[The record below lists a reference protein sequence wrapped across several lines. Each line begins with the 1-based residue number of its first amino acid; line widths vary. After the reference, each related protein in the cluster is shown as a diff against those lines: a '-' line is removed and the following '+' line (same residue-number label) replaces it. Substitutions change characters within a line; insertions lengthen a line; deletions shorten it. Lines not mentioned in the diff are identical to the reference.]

1 MSAVAGAPVSRNAPC
16 PCGSGRR
23 YRECHGTIDASRP
36 QPAPRTTTAATYR
49 PEGPDWDGIDPAE
62 RAHLAEL
69 MDAALARQAANDQSG
84 AARLYREVL
93 AVAPQTHDALHMLAV
108 AQWGLGDLGDA
119 WRLIE
124 RASALRDPYPAI
136 ATNRETLQR
145 ARVYQA
151 RTDAERRA
159 EGALPDLLTRLA
171 SRAPVDP
178 GLALPET
185 AEPLHLIIGTGDTD
199 DDVAWIAT
207 RLMRVLAPWDP
218 TLWTV
223 DGSVLAGASNRLRVL
238 GPERGDFPS
247 GGLHVHVGLD
257 LVDRMD
263 WLVRAAPS
271 RVVAI
276 GVRARAV
283 DWLTGL
289 SALARDGTL
298 PLSPVFLTSAQA
310 ARFGA
315 GGPVLPGLGAEAL
328 APPRTSARG
337 WTLGVVAG
345 NGRTLETIPDGA
357 LLRRL
362 AATGITVAV
371 RDPGYLRY
379 QLGDA
384 PGVRFEPRGAGPL
397 EAFVASVDALL
408 VPTRRWQNEGLE
420 REIGLAL
427 SSGRPVVVRKSS
439 IHAPDLQDVAG
450 GRIVSGDD
458 EAFDAITAFARAG
471 LPAAPRA
478 RLSAEEQL
486 ESARRVLGVA
496 LALGPRRIVH

>member
-1 MSAVAGAPVSRNAPC
+1 MAGAPVSRNAPC

-23 YRECHGTIDASRP
+23 YRECHGAIDASRP
-36 QPAPRTTTAATYR
+36 QPASLTTAAATYR
-49 PEGPDWDGIDPAE
+49 PKGPDWDDVDPAE
-62 RAHLAEL
+62 RARLAAL

-108 AQWGLGDLGDA
+108 AQWGLGDLDDA

-145 ARVYQA
+145 ARAHQA
-151 RTDAERRA
+151 RIDAERRA

-171 SRAPVDP
+171 SRAHGGH
-178 GLALPET
+178 GLAS
-185 AEPLHLIIGTGDTD
+185 AGAGDPLHLIVGTGDPD

-207 RLMRVLAPWDP
+207 RLMQVLAPWDP
-218 TLWTV
+218 TSWIV
-223 DGSVLAGASNRLRVL
+223 DGVALAGASNRVRVL
-238 GPERGDFPS
+238 RPERGEFPS
-247 GGLHVHVGLD
+247 GGVHVHVGVD

-263 WLVRAAPS
+263 WLARAAPS

-289 SALARDGTL
+289 SALARDGTI
-298 PLSPVFLTSAQA
+298 PLGAVFLTSAQA

-315 GGPVLPGLGAEAL
+315 AGPVLPDLGAEAL
-328 APPRTSARG
+328 APPRKDARG

-345 NGRTLETIPDGA
+345 NGRTLETVPDGA

-362 AATGITVAV
+362 AASGIAVAV
-371 RDPGYLRY
+371 RAPGYLRY

-384 PGVRFEPRGAGPL
+384 PGVRFEPRGAGSL

-427 SSGRPVVVRKSS
+427 SSGRPVVVRTSS
-439 IHAPDLQDVAG
+439 IHAPDVQDVAV

-458 EAFDAITAFARAG
+458 EAFHAIAALARAE
-471 LPAAPRA
+471 LQAEPRV
-478 RLSAEEQL
+478 RLSADEQL